1 VTRIALYSHDA
12 LGLGHVRRSL
22 ALASAFRAL
31 RPRPDL
37 LVLSSVPEA
46 ALLPRPR
53 GCDVLTLPGLLG
65 RGQERYAARDLLG
78 VPPPEVRMLRSVAL
92 RAALTAFAP
101 DLLVVDRHPR
111 GAHAELESTLGALP
125 STTRVVLG
133 MRDVLDEPA
142 AAAGE
147 WAAHGC
153 SEALDAW
160 YDAVWVYGD
169 RLLHDPTELVRIP
182 HRLRD
187 DVVFTGYLA
196 PRAPVHLR
204 RPAPTNRELGPRP
217 VLGLVGGGADGAA
230 TAHAFVAAA
239 RLHGRPGVLV
249 LGPQMPA
256 EERAAL
262 RHAASGV
269 PALVVHDF
277 VPDTAPLLDRAAAVV
292 AMGGSGTTCEVLA
305 SGLPALV
312 VPRTRPRRE
321 QLLRTSLLARR
332 RLVDL
337 LHPDDLRPEAVAA
350 WVGEV
355 TGDRGHPPPSGVD
368 LGGLVRVRD
377 LAAAV
382 LQDRRPVHVAV

>member
-22 ALASAFRAL
+22 ALARAFSGL

-53 GCDVLTLPGLLG
+53 GCDVLTLPGLLR
-65 RGQERYAARDLLG
+65 RGQERYAALDLLG
-78 VPPPEVRMLRSVAL
+78 VPPPEVRLLRSVAL

-101 DLLVVDRHPR
+101 DLFVVDRHPR
-111 GAHAELESTLGALP
+111 GAHAELETALAALP

-133 MRDVLDEPA
+133 LRDVLDEPV

-147 WAAHGC
+147 WTAHRC
-153 SEALDAW
+153 PEALDAW

-169 RLLHDPTELVRIP
+169 RRLHDPTEHIRIP

-196 PRAPVHLR
+196 PARRR
-204 RPAPTNRELGPRP
+204 RPPADEEGTPGP

-239 RLHGRPGVLV
+239 RLHGRPSVLV
-249 LGPQMPA
+249 LGPQMPR

-262 RHAASGV
+262 RSAALGV
-269 PALVVHDF
+269 PTLLVHGF
-277 VPDTAPLLDRAAAVV
+277 VRDTAPLLDRSSAVV
-292 AMGGSGTTCEVLA
+292 AMGGYGTTCEVLA

-321 QLLRTSLLARR
+321 QLLRASLLARR

-337 LHPDDLRPEAVAA
+337 VHPDDLGPEAVAG

-355 TGDRGHPPPSGVD
+355 SEGRRRAGTGGVD
-368 LGGLVRVRD
+368 LDGLARVRD

-382 LQDRRPVHVAV
+382 LEGRRAVHVAV

>member
-1 VTRIALYSHDA
+1 MTRIALYSHDA

-22 ALASAFRAL
+22 ALAQAFSGL
-31 RPRPDL
+31 CPRPDL

-53 GCDVLTLPGLLG
+53 GCDVLTLPGLLR

-78 VPPPEVRMLRSVAL
+78 VPPPEVRLLRSVAL

-111 GAHAELESTLGALP
+111 GAHAELETALAALP

-133 MRDVLDEPA
+133 LRDVLDEPV

-147 WAAHGC
+147 WTAHRC
-153 SEALDAW
+153 TEALDAW

-169 RLLHDPTELVRIP
+169 RGLHDPTEHIRIP

-196 PRAPVHLR
+196 PARR
-204 RPAPTNRELGPRP
+204 RPSPPADQEGTPGP

-239 RLHGRPGVLV
+239 CLHGRPAVLV

-256 EERAAL
+256 AERVALRSAAL
-262 RHAASGV
+262 GV
-269 PALVVHDF
+269 PTLLVHDF
-277 VPDTAPLLDRAAAVV
+277 VRDTAPLLDRSSAVV
-292 AMGGSGTTCEVLA
+292 AMGGYGTTCEVLA

-321 QLLRTSLLARR
+321 QLLRASLLARR

-337 LHPDDLRPEAVAA
+337 LHPDDLGPEAVAS
-350 WVGEV
+350 WVSGVSEV
-355 TGDRGHPPPSGVD
+355 SEGRRLAGSYGVD
-368 LGGLVRVRD
+368 LDGLARVRD

-382 LQDRRPVHVAV
+382 LEGRRPVHVAV